1 MAEPAAAAAA
11 AAAAVAQ
18 GAVLHRRI
26 EFRAAATTTTTAAG
40 GAGGFRV
47 ETLYQQGADDSMRLS
62 AAARSEGRE
71 KGEAGGLDR
80 ELAAARVYLRRIVSV
95 STPVLKILGIFFCL

>member
-11 AAAAVAQ
+11 VAQ
-18 GAVLHRRI
+18 AAVLHRRI
-26 EFRAAATTTTTAAG
+26 EFRAATTTTTAAAG

-47 ETLYQQGADDSMRLS
+47 ETLYQQGADSMGLA

-80 ELAAARVYLRRIVSV
+80 ELAAARVYLRRIVSL
-95 STPVLKILGIFFCL
+95 STPV